1 MPILRVFV
9 RTGVNSFIHQ
19 DRSCG
24 GRFWRRE
31 SSDQVLEA
39 MSFQTVHIGVGMTQW
54 NIRHQSG
61 GGKTA
66 ADIESAF
73 STGLA
78 EAILH
83 HIVDGAAHSIIV
95 VSVASGGLTNP
106 SRIGRSDHVVPQAI
120 HRVVRRSSARH
131 AVVAIHIAVAS
142 GVGVPLAAGGASA
155 LFRRAGSP
163 GAGRGRSQGDQNEA
177 KRRSKQQLGPPVFVV
192 AG

>member
-95 VSVASGGLTNP
+95 VSVASGGLTNA
-106 SRIGRSDHVVPQAI
+106 SFVGCSDHVVPKAI
-120 HRVVRRSSARH
+120 HGMILSAAAGH
-131 AVVAIHIAVAS
+131 PMAAIHI
-142 GVGVPLAAGGASA
+142 GV
-155 LFRRAGSP
+155 
-163 GAGRGRSQGDQNEA
+163 
-177 KRRSKQQLGPPVFVV
+177 
-192 AG
+192 